1 MSGRPAGGA
10 ITVRTEDSSQDRAA
24 DDYRIANPYR
34 GHYMREKNKPTKPP
48 GIQDAYAIMEDI
60 KKKAPLSN
68 AGEADKKP
76 SRAEKS
82 KDRPGPG

>member
-1 MSGRPAGGA
+1 
-10 ITVRTEDSSQDRAA
+10 
-24 DDYRIANPYR
+24 
-34 GHYMREKNKPTKPP
+34 MREKNKPTKPP